1 MKFQSKCWLV
11 LQSRKTCLE
20 LKDALK
26 AHLCGCWQDSLVPLH
41 MSISNE
47 LFTTWFPQS
56 KGSKRMKNSN
66 PEGSHD
72 VSCNLISAVTFHQF
86 CHLLLVI
93 QTNPCAIGER
103 MTQARITKSTLVARF
118 HTLLTTLESEDL
130 FLCLT
135 YPKFILSLREHISC
149 SFCLEQFSPDQS
161 MLNSKVLFS
170 SYSSNATWFKNIL
183 SIVILFTY

>member
-11 LQSRKTCLE
+11 LQSQKTCLG

-47 LFTTWFPQS
+47 LLTTWFPQS

-72 VSCNLISAVTFHQF
+72 AFCNLISAVTFHQF
-86 CHLLLVI
+86 GHILLVT
-93 QTNPCAIGER
+93 QTNPCTTGAR
-103 MTQARITKSTLVARF
+103 MTQARITRSTLVACF
-118 HTLLTTLESEDL
+118 HILLTILESEDL
-130 FLCLT
+130 FLFLI
-135 YPKFILSLREHISC
+135 YPKFILSLR
-149 SFCLEQFSPDQS
+149 
-161 MLNSKVLFS
+161 NSH
-170 SYSSNATWFKNIL
+170 
-183 SIVILFTY
+183 